1 MQCAIHGWMVPSLHV
16 ACAIPNC
23 RYFESLLPEGFFIPP
38 GTHTASTEIAPDGTV
53 GPWEKPGLGMEIDW
67 KWIDSHTIRLIE

>member
-1 MQCAIHGWMVPSLHV
+1 MQCAIHGWMIPCLHV

-23 RYFESLLPEGFFIPP
+23 RYFESLQPEGFFIPP

-67 KWIDSHTIRLIE
+67 PWIDAHTVRLIE